1 MPFYMSLVKRV
12 KSHTPF
18 HRGTVRGH
26 AYKKADSNA
35 RLTPK
40 KIFMNRKEEDLMAKD
55 GTSRGGRRIK
65 AAHKSDALADK
76 ISKGQKATHLE
87 FPHGCN
93 RYPGRKAP
101 FISQQSSRKTHQ
113 GHFGLRTRVLL

>member
-1 MPFYMSLVKRV
+1 
-12 KSHTPF
+12 
-18 HRGTVRGH
+18 
-26 AYKKADSNA
+26 
-35 RLTPK
+35 
-40 KIFMNRKEEDLMAKD
+40 MAKD

-65 AAHKSDALADK
+65 AGYKSDALADK

-87 FPHGCN
+87 FPHGGD